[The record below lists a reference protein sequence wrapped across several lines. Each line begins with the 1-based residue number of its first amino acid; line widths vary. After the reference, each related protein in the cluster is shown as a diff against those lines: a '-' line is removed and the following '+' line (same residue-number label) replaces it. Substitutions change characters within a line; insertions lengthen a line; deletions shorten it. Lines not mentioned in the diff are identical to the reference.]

1 MEKTH
6 PKKGKTWNHLNWFK
20 SVFIT
25 INHKNQ
31 IEFNQ
36 AKKMKVLFLFSSV
49 YCASSAKMLF
59 FYGHTQD
66 RAFGSYHSTMKNL
79 HLHTT
84 LVDGPQPKQIF
95 WRSKCFFFSSTA
107 VVNFYY
113 KFLWL
118 FNSFSHFCWVL
129 VVGGFSYRSN
139 ENKIKKKNCWSNSSS
154 FNIIDT
160 ISLFW
165 CVTCCRLLHFFG
177 FSKKN
182 HKIDFFVHLWC
193 YIFFIFANDLKSP
206 PHTNGLWSHKAYFFL
221 YTYIQGILLLQED
234 PSSLSIFFW
243 CWTYTK

>member
-1 MEKTH
+1 MLPRPRFCFFMTIHKTV
-6 PKKGKTWNHLNWFK
+6 HLEATTVPWKIFICIPPWWTDHSQSK
-20 SVFIT
+20 FSGVLSV
-25 INHKNQ
+25 
-31 IEFNQ
+31 
-36 AKKMKVLFLFSSV
+36 
-49 YCASSAKMLF
+49 
-59 FYGHTQD
+59 
-66 RAFGSYHSTMKNL
+66 
-79 HLHTT
+79 
-84 LVDGPQPKQIF
+84 
-95 WRSKCFFFSSTA
+95 FFSSIA

-118 FNSFSHFCWVL
+118 FNSFSHFCWVFV

-193 YIFFIFANDLKSP
+193 YIFFIFANELKSP
-206 PHTNGLWSHKAYFFL
+206 PKRTVCGAIKHISFYIHIYREYSFSKKTPVVCL
-221 YTYIQGILLLQED
+221 YSFDVERI
-234 PSSLSIFFW
+234 PSRQLF
-243 CWTYTK
+243 C